1 MISEEK
7 IRLVFGL
14 LRTSRE
20 EAYEAAKAEM
30 QAKQTLK
37 DREWSI
43 LVSNPCPID
52 GRNAE
57 QREAQLAM
65 LVAGERDAY
74 LIMKDRNARAGMN
87 LELAEDRVQCLQIMV
102 ELMKI
107 KEA

>member
-7 IRLVFGL
+7 IKLVFGL
-14 LRTSRE
+14 LKTARE

-30 QAKQTLK
+30 DAKATLK
-37 DREWSI
+37 DCEWGALTSD
-43 LVSNPCPID
+43 PCPID

-74 LIMKDRNARAGMN
+74 LIMKDRNAQAETN
-87 LELAEDRVQCLQIMV
+87 LELAKDRVQCLQIMV